1 MNFVDLK
8 KINEEKIHTLKLRSE
23 KNSEDD
29 SIKRKLELQINIKN
43 LLDKDD
49 ALFFNISADDS
60 FKILKQI
67 LDREDLVTNAYLE
80 LTSPEEYKKLMDNF
94 KI

>member
-8 KINEEKIHTLKLRSE
+8 KINEEKINTLKLRSAE
-23 KNSEDD
+23 NSDDD
-29 SIKRKLELQINIKN
+29 STKKMLELQIKIKN
-43 LLDKDD
+43 LLDRDD

-67 LDREDLVTNAYLE
+67 LGEDDLVKEAYID
-80 LTSPEEYKKLMDNF
+80 LTSPEEYKKLMDKF

>member
-1 MNFVDLK
+1 MYSREVNHFILLNT
-8 KINEEKIHTLKLRSE
+8 ITY
-23 KNSEDD
+23 
-29 SIKRKLELQINIKN
+29 SILIVQLFHLTIYNYYILHHKSILLNLE
-43 LLDKDD
+43 
-49 ALFFNISADDS
+49 SR
-60 FKILKQI
+60 KILKQI